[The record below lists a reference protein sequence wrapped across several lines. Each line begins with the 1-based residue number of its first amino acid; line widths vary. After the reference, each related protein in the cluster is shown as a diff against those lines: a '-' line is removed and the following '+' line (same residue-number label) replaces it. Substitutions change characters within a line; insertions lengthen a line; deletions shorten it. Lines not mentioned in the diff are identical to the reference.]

1 MADGSNKPRPSKTGG
16 DIYIPMADPFDVWQK
31 PTLYCNYPS
40 IKEKKKQTN
49 RKNQGIMSVF
59 HRTVISS
66 IS

>member
-40 IKEKKKQTN
+40 IKEKKKANKQEKPRYN
-49 RKNQGIMSVF
+49 VCFSQDS
-59 HRTVISS
+59 H
-66 IS
+66 